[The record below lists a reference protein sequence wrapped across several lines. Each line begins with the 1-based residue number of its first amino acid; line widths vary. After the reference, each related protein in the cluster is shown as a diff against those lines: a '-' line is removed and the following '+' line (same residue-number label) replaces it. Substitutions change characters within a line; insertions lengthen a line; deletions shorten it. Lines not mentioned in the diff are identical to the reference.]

1 MEFFFKHNSE
11 TNGYFWILDEIKK
24 DLSLGEMPFQL
35 QVTYTASDGAKC
47 MRVFGKKQEFSRSRD
62 KVEENL
68 EVEEIMFCN
77 AAQKMSSHF
86 LSGDAVAAKY
96 KSRQMRNF
104 EKGGRVKAT
113 EEFSRQQC
121 FIDGRSKKDRVTALN
136 DEEAKCVY
144 NAKKITSS
152 RMKNAN

>member
-1 MEFFFKHNSE
+1 
-11 TNGYFWILDEIKK
+11 
-24 DLSLGEMPFQL
+24 MPFQL

-68 EVEEIMFCN
+68 EVQEIMFCN
-77 AAQKMSSHF
+77 AAQKMS
-86 LSGDAVAAKY
+86 GDAVAAKF

-113 EEFSRQQC
+113 KEFSRQQC
-121 FIDGRSKKDRVTALN
+121 FIDGRSKKDRVTTLN

-144 NAKKITSS
+144 NAKKINSS
-152 RMKNAN
+152 KMKN